1 MIGREKELM
10 SFFLKQIK
18 QTLGLT
24 TTIEKIGGIN
34 GKWLTPD
41 MPYELNNTKISRVM
55 LIKALFLTE
64 DEFIKQ
70 ALAFRA
76 FALEFGEKHGIT
88 LDREREPRKKS
99 KQS

>member
-34 GKWLTPD
+34 GKW
-41 MPYELNNTKISRVM
+41 
-55 LIKALFLTE
+55 
-64 DEFIKQ
+64 
-70 ALAFRA
+70 
-76 FALEFGEKHGIT
+76 
-88 LDREREPRKKS
+88 
-99 KQS
+99 